1 MRSTLRLTVAA
12 VAAFLAV
19 IAGAT
24 AASALS
30 SAAAPAPMFNGGV
43 YAIAYRGST
52 VYVGG
57 SFTSAVAGG
66 RTYRRDRLAAFDGR
80 TGVLLRWAPDADA
93 TVRALAVT
101 ADAVYAAGDFGHV
114 SGVRRD
120 ALARFDPVT
129 GAVGPFAHALSGAPY
144 ALAASAGHL
153 YLGGSFTAVDGRRRT
168 NLAAFTVPGG
178 TLEAWRPRTDD
189 AVHTVHAYGSRVYV
203 GGPFESVNDAS
214 GTAHLAAVSGRTGTV
229 DAGFR
234 PHLDAEV
241 NAVTADDAG
250 VYAATGGQGGGAVAY
265 TASGARRWQRVF
277 DGDAAAITILGG
289 VVYVGGHFDK
299 ACLTAS
305 NGSHGAC
312 TDGSVPRVK
321 LAAISRTGTLLD
333 WAPVANGVVGVR
345 ALAAAPDGVH
355 LSAGGDFTVLN
366 GQDRR
371 RYATFF

>member
-1 MRSTLRLTVAA
+1 VRSIIRLTVAA

-24 AASALS
+24 AASALGT
-30 SAAAPAPMFNGGV
+30 AAAPAPMFNGGV

-66 RTYRRDRLAAFDGR
+66 HTYRRDRLAAFDAR
-80 TGVLLRWAPDADA
+80 TGALLRWAPDADA

-101 ADAVYAAGDFGHV
+101 AEGVYAAGDFGHV

-120 ALARFDPVT
+120 SLARFDPVT

-144 ALAASAGHL
+144 ALTATAGHL
-153 YLGGSFTAVDGRRRT
+153 YLGGSFTAVDGQRRA
-168 NLAAFTVPGG
+168 NLAAFALPGG
-178 TLEAWRPRTDD
+178 VLEAWGPRTDD

-203 GGPFESVNDAS
+203 GGLFQSVDGAS
-214 GTAHLAAVSGRTGTV
+214 GTAHLAALSGTTGAP

-241 NAVTADDAG
+241 NGVTADAAG
-250 VYAATGGQGGGAVAY
+250 VYAATGGQGGRAIAY
-265 TASGARRWQRVF
+265 TATGAPRWQRIF
-277 DGDAAAITILGG
+277 DGDAAAITTMGG
-289 VVYVGGHFDK
+289 TVYVGGHFDK

-305 NGSHGAC
+305 NGTHGAC
-312 TDGSVPRVK
+312 TDGSVSRVK
-321 LAAISRTGTLLD
+321 LAAISSTGALTT

-345 ALAAAPDGVH
+345 TLAAAPDGVH
-355 LSAGGDFTVLN
+355 LSAGGDFTLLN

>member
-1 MRSTLRLTVAA
+1 LLTTA
-12 VAAFLAV
+12 VAVFLALL
-19 IAGAT
+19 AGAT
-24 AASALS
+24 AAHGLGTATSA
-30 SAAAPAPMFNGGV
+30 APMFNGGV

-66 RTYRRDRLAAFDGR
+66 HTVRRNRLAAFDAG
-80 TGVLLRWAPDADA
+80 TGALLNWAPDADG

-101 ADAVYAAGDFGHV
+101 TDGVYAAGDFGHV

-120 ALARFDPVT
+120 SLARFDPVT

-144 ALAASAGHL
+144 ALTATADRL
-153 YLGGSFTAVDGRRRT
+153 YLGGSFTAVDGERRT
-168 NLAAFTVPGG
+168 NLAAFRLAGG
-178 TLEAWRPRTDD
+178 TLDPWRPRTDD
-189 AVHTVHAYGSRVYV
+189 AVHTVHAYGSRVYL

-214 GTAHLAAVSGRTGTV
+214 GTAYLAAVSGTTGAV

-234 PHLDAEV
+234 PKTGSEV
-241 NAVTADDAG
+241 NAVTADAAG
-250 VYAATGGQGGGAVAY
+250 VYAATGGQGGRAIAY
-265 TASGARRWQRVF
+265 TATGALRWQRVF
-277 DGDAAAITILGG
+277 DGDASAITTMGG
-289 VVYVGGHFDK
+289 VTYVGGHFDK

-305 NGSHGAC
+305 NGAHGAC
-312 TDGSVPRVK
+312 TNGSVPRVK
-321 LAAISRTGTLLD
+321 LAAISATGALST

-345 ALAAAPDGVH
+345 ALAADPTGVH
-355 LSAGGDFTVLN
+355 LSAGGDFTQLN